1 MSFEFTKYQAL
12 GNDYIVI
19 DSREKAFSPNEESV
33 RRICDRHYGAGSDGI
48 LHGSILNG
56 GWPELRI
63 FNPDGSEAE
72 KSGNGLRIFAHHLF
86 IKGHVD
92 QKNFKI
98 KTASG
103 LVDVKIE
110 NNSASLISIN
120 MGKASFS
127 PEDIPLASEKTWID
141 EAINTSLGEIN
152 LTCISVGNPHA
163 VFFPENWNENL
174 ILTLGPEIEK
184 NNLFPNRTNVQMVKV
199 LNKNEIE
206 IRIWERGAAYTLAS
220 GSSSCA
226 AAYVSNFLK
235 KTEREIKVK
244 MPGGEIYISIM
255 DNGDILMKG
264 KVQHVYDGVYGNLE
278 K

>member
-12 GNDYIVI
+12 GNDYLVI
-19 DSREKAFSPNEESV
+19 ESVEKAFSPNEESV
-33 RRICDRHYGAGSDGI
+33 KRICDRHYGAGSDGI
-48 LHGSILNG
+48 LYGSILNG

-92 QKNFKI
+92 QKEFKI
-98 KTASG
+98 RTVSG

-110 NNSASLISIN
+110 NSEASLISIN
-120 MGKASFS
+120 MGKASYS
-127 PEDIPLASEKTWID
+127 PKDIPIDAEKKWID
-141 EAINTSLGEIN
+141 KAFKTSLGDIN
-152 LTCISVGNPHA
+152 LTALSVGNPHA
-163 VFFPENWNENL
+163 VFFPEDWNENL
-174 ILTLGPEIEK
+174 IHTLGPEIEK
-184 NNLFPNRTNVQMVKV
+184 NKLFPRRTNVQMVRV
-199 LNKNEIE
+199 LSKNEIE
-206 IRIWERGAAYTLAS
+206 ISIWERGAGYTLAS

-235 KTEREIKVK
+235 KTKSDIKVK
-244 MPGGEIYISIM
+244 MPGGEIYISIL

-264 KVQHVYDGVYGNLE
+264 NVQHIYDGVYGNLE